1 MATFNPKI
9 SSRIP
14 SEKWFQKQNYETL
27 AKIAELLYRTHKIKL
42 EDNGWSEMTED
53 LVSERCGEW
62 DIKEG
67 TNMWHSINRLRNANG
82 PPSWEEGHDEE
93 VEDDEDD
100 EEDDEDDEE
109 EHGDDEDDEE
119 DEDDDEDDEEEHGD
133 DEEEH
138 GDEEDEEEYG
148 DENNSEFSKTLL
160 ETWRSAGMRA
170 TEIHR
175 YEDNSCDIS
184 MKSPFTGAT
193 VSARVPHSFLL
204 ALNAE

>member
-1 MATFNPKI
+1 MATFNPKF

-109 EHGDDEDDEE
+109 DDE
-119 DEDDDEDDEEEHGD
+119 D